1 MKRLIFIIIIL
12 PMLTVAQHSMKGTFS
27 PVEDFENVILYK
39 VTPTA
44 SLYVAHTTINQG
56 ELEILLDSTITAGMY
71 RLVYALP
78 QEEFNFD
85 IIYNA
90 KEDIEFTFNSETGI
104 EYQSSNENKLIA
116 SYTSNMSLLSGHIGD
131 FYREQRAD
139 SLALELLFNAQG
151 ETQFSFEE
159 AAKETIALHFIKA
172 NRPYVPE
179 SYESIEIYI
188 QNLKTHFFDHVDFNN
203 EVLQSSNFLIERTL
217 NYVFGMSSE
226 SGDDVT
232 QFKKNIDDLCVAMKN
247 SSPEIKATLL
257 ELLWQQMVDTGFE
270 EVANYISETY
280 LIVLAKSL
288 NDQELI
294 NGLELFKSLSI
305 GNIAPDFQIQI
316 EENNTKVTNNL
327 SDLNTAENYIVVF
340 WSNTCAHCLKEI
352 PLLQRFVNEKEKG
365 ELQVIAIGLEDEPF
379 GWRKETLKY
388 PEVIHVLGF
397 GKWDNEIGNSY
408 NVTSTPTYFVLDKD
422 KKIMAKPYDFEAL
435 KKILN

>member
-294 NGLELFKSLSI
+294 NGLELYKSLSI

-379 GWRKETLKY
+379 GWRKKTLKY
-388 PEVIHVLGF
+388 PEFIHVLGF

>member
-116 SYTSNMSLLSGHIGD
+116 SYTSNMSLLSEHIGD

-159 AAKETIALHFIKA
+159 AAKETIALHFIKS

-232 QFKKNIDDLCVAMKN
+232 QFKKNIAIWIHSLFSCV
-247 SSPEIKATLL
+247 
-257 ELLWQQMVDTGFE
+257 
-270 EVANYISETY
+270 
-280 LIVLAKSL
+280 
-288 NDQELI
+288 
-294 NGLELFKSLSI
+294 
-305 GNIAPDFQIQI
+305 
-316 EENNTKVTNNL
+316 
-327 SDLNTAENYIVVF
+327 
-340 WSNTCAHCLKEI
+340 LKEKQI
-352 PLLQRFVNEKEKG
+352 LQ
-365 ELQVIAIGLEDEPF
+365 LES
-379 GWRKETLKY
+379 KQK
-388 PEVIHVLGF
+388 H
-397 GKWDNEIGNSY
+397 
-408 NVTSTPTYFVLDKD
+408 
-422 KKIMAKPYDFEAL
+422 
-435 KKILN
+435 